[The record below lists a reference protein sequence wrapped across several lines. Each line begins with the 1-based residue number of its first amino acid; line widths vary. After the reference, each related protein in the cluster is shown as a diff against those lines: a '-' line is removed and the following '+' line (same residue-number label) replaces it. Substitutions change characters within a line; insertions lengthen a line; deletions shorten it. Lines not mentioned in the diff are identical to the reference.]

1 MRIRLMHFTVFISK
15 PQKIWTLLGGKSKV
29 WRFLGF
35 QVDDKGRQLN
45 KKKVFCRV
53 CKGRLPYSGNTT
65 NLLYHL
71 RTCHEEDYKTVSSS
85 SSSSSTSSSSLN
97 QTTLTS
103 YVANSKPYTR
113 SSSQFKKCEDALLTL
128 ICKDMLPVCIVDSPH
143 LKLFIETLDPRYQ
156 PSSRTHFTLLNSITF
171 CLFFG
176 VSFNF
181 VIFF

>member
-1 MRIRLMHFTVFISK
+1 MCVRVAYPTVATLQTCFIIYELVMK
-15 PQKIWTLLGGKSKV
+15 
-29 WRFLGF
+29 R
-35 QVDDKGRQLN
+35 
-45 KKKVFCRV
+45 
-53 CKGRLPYSGNTT
+53 TT
-65 NLLYHL
+65 KQFHHHPLHLVLVVYH
-71 RTCHEEDYKTVSSS
+71 
-85 SSSSSTSSSSLN
+85 

-103 YVANSKPYTR
+103 YVANAKPYTR
-113 SSSQFKKCEDALLTL
+113 SSYQFKKCEDALLTF